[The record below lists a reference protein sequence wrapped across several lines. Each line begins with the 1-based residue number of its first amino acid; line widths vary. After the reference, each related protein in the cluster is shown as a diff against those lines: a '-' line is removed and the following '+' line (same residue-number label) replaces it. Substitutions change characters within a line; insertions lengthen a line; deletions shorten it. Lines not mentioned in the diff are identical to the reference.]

1 MNKQALI
8 AAQQAF
14 IALKPFTED
23 DALHGTDEACEAE
36 SKAFELAEKSGIEI
50 DERDFLG
57 CTDTD
62 RLNMMQER
70 IKAALDS
77 FK

>member
-1 MNKQALI
+1 MNKEALL

-14 IALKPFTED
+14 MTFKPFTENE
-23 DALHGTDEACEAE
+23 AMHGTDEACEAE
-36 SKAFELAEKSGIEI
+36 SKAFELAEKAGIEI

-62 RLNMMQER
+62 RLNMMLER
-70 IKAALDS
+70 ISTAIASLK
-77 FK
+77 